1 MRAQAHLEGGHLPVP
16 KGHGLPRGR
25 QAGVEGE
32 PVDSRLPLFFT
43 LRCTQCLGSLG
54 TNEEWRRGT
63 ITRAGIPWTLQQPSL
78 CSTGWSELS
87 LISGSSPALALFLYT
102 DQPTCA

>member
-32 PVDSRLPLFFT
+32 PVDSRVASVLH
-43 LRCTQCLGSLG
+43 LGDVHG
-54 TNEEWRRGT
+54 AWGV
-63 ITRAGIPWTLQQPSL
+63 
-78 CSTGWSELS
+78 
-87 LISGSSPALALFLYT
+87 
-102 DQPTCA
+102 